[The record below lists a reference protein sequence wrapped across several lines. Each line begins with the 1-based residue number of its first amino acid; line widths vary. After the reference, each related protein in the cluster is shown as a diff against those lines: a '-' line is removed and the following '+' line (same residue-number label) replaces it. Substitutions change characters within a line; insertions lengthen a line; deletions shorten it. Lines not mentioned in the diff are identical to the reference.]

1 MTIQQVDAP
10 RPAAE
15 PPALARSPRA
25 WWSRSLS
32 FRVVTM
38 SVAASLIVLAVTGWL
53 LVDSS
58 SRGILAAK
66 TSQSV
71 SEAAAVMD
79 GMQASL
85 RDADLRTSTVNERL
99 TLLARD
105 AASRGNVGHQ
115 YEVVIAGPVSDI
127 ASAGVDVASV
137 PDPIRY
143 AVEVGGSEMFT
154 TPTVVRFTDGR
165 ADRAGLVVG
174 GALLAPGSGRYP
186 VYFLFLMDQEQQTLQ
201 VVQRSA
207 LLAAAAFLPLMTG
220 IMYLI
225 SLQALRPIRAARE
238 TSERI
243 AAGKLDERMAVRGSD
258 DLAGLGRSMN
268 HMADELGRRLEQLE
282 DLSRVQRQFV
292 SDVSHELR
300 TPLTTIRMAV
310 DVLYE
315 GRDALPPLPQR
326 SAELLRQEIDRFEVL
341 LTDLLEIS
349 RFDAGAAELQADEV
363 DLAALVAA
371 EVAAQQSLAEAYA
384 TTIHV
389 DATGDT
395 RCQVDPRRIRR
406 ILSNL
411 LSNAIEHGEG
421 RDVDVTVRA
430 NEDAVAVAV
439 RDHGVGFSA
448 AQAHQVFSRFWRAD
462 PSRQRTVG
470 GSGLG
475 LSIALENAE
484 LHGGWLNA
492 WGRPGHG
499 AQFRLTLPRTP
510 GGIVA
515 ESPIPVVPGAGGV
528 R

>member
-1 MTIQQVDAP
+1 
-10 RPAAE
+10 
-15 PPALARSPRA
+15 
-25 WWSRSLS
+25 
-32 FRVVTM
+32 M
-38 SVAASLIVLAVTGWL
+38 SVVASLLVLAVTGWL

-58 SRGILAAK
+58 SRGILEAK
-66 TSQSV
+66 TNQSV
-71 SEAAAVMD
+71 SEAAAVIE
-79 GMQASL
+79 GMQSSL
-85 RDADLRTSTVNERL
+85 RDADLRTSTVNVRL

-127 ASAGVDVASV
+127 ASAGLEVTSV
-137 PDPIRY
+137 PTSIRD
-143 AVEVGGSEMFT
+143 AVEVGGQDLHT
-154 TPTVVRFTDGR
+154 TPTLIQFTDGR

-207 LLAAAAFLPLMTG
+207 LLAAGAFLPLMTG

-238 TSERI
+238 ASERI
-243 AAGKLDERMAVRGSD
+243 AAGNLHERMVVRGSD

-268 HMADELGRRLEQLE
+268 HMAEELGRRLEQLE

-315 GRDALPPLPQR
+315 GRAELPPIPR
-326 SAELLRQEIDRFEVL
+326 RTAELLRQEIDRFESL

-349 RFDAGAAELQADEV
+349 RFDAGAAELQAEEV
-363 DLAALVAA
+363 DLTELVSV
-371 EVAAQQSLAEAYA
+371 EVAAQQALAEAYS
-384 TTIHV
+384 TTIV
-389 DATGDT
+389 LDAAGDT
-395 RCQVDPRRIRR
+395 HCLIDPRRIRR

-421 RDVDVTVRA
+421 RDVLVVVRA
-430 NEDAVAVAV
+430 NDAAVAVAV
-439 RDHGVGFSA
+439 RDFGVGFSA

-510 GGIVA
+510 GGLVA
-515 ESPIPVVPGAGGV
+515 ESPLPVVPHEGSL